1 MQRLDTPELLDEHD
15 APAEDVERSLR
26 DLQRF
31 NRWCGGTRVYRK
43 IVHRVIASGTS
54 NPPPRGIPRS
64 ARDDTPVVIDLGAG
78 TADLVDS
85 LGGRGV
91 AVDWNIRHLI
101 YRPTRAFRVVADA
114 HHLPFRDNAADAVTS
129 SHFFHHFTPEENEQ
143 ILKESLRVART
154 GVAFTDTRRHVAP
167 LFFTLMLRWLRLV
180 GRITAF
186 DAPASVRRGYTT
198 SEARAIAGRI
208 VAKRVVVEN
217 YVPFRWAI
225 LMWK

>member
-31 NRWCGGTRVYRK
+31 NRYYGGMRVYRK
-43 IVHRVIASGTS
+43 MVRRVIPSAAR
-54 NPPPRGIPRS
+54 NPL
-64 ARDDTPVVIDLGAG
+64 VIDLGAG

-91 AVDWNIRHLI
+91 AVDWNIRHLA
-101 YRPTRAFRVVADA
+101 YRPTRALRVVADA
-114 HHLPFRDNAADAVTS
+114 RHLPFRANAADAVTS
-129 SHFFHHFTPEENEQ
+129 SHFFHHFTPEENVD
-143 ILKESLRVART
+143 ILEESLRVART
-154 GVAFTDTRRHVAP
+154 GVAFTDTQRHAVP
-167 LFFTLMLRWLRLV
+167 LLVTLLLRWLHLV

-198 SEARAIAGRI
+198 PEARAIAQRAGAR
-208 VAKRVVVEN
+208 RVVVEN
-217 YVPFRWAI
+217 YFPYRWAI

>member
-15 APAEDVERSLR
+15 AEPEAMERSLR

-31 NRWCGGTRVYRK
+31 NRYCGGTRVYKKMVR
-43 IVHRVIASGTS
+43 RLAGD
-54 NPPPRGIPRS
+54 NPF
-64 ARDDTPVVIDLGAG
+64 VIDLGAG

-91 AVDWNIRHLI
+91 AVDWNIAHLT
-101 YRPTRAFRVVADA
+101 YRPTRAHRVVADA
-114 HHLPFRDNAADAVTS
+114 RRLPFRDNAADAVTS
-129 SHFFHHFTPEENEQ
+129 SHFFHHFTPAENEE

-154 GVAFTDTRRHVAP
+154 GVAMTDTRRHIAP
-167 LFFTLMLRWLRLV
+167 LIFTLLLRWFHLV

-186 DAPASVRRGYTT
+186 DAPASIRRGYTT
-198 SEARAIAGRI
+198 SEARAIAGR
-208 VAKRVVVEN
+208 VGARRVVVEN
-217 YVPFRWAI
+217 YVPFRWAM